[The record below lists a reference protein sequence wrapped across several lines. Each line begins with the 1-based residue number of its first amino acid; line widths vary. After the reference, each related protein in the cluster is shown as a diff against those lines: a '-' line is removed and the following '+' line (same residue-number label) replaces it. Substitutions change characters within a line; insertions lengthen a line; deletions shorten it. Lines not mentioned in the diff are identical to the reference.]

1 MQMQATNIVQFI
13 FIFQMIFGILLIWK
27 NARYRGLCYL
37 LMLAACSMLF
47 NLTEE
52 LANTSAFY
60 LITPIF
66 LLAKGPLFYLFVYQ
80 LIYPEKSIQQTRIVH
95 LLPMLIA
102 VPFTQ
107 WYQWVIAAGTL
118 SQLIYVYLA
127 TCLILSYHKAS
138 FSMRSDADSMKLFW
152 LVKALVVF
160 LLVEAFD
167 LIRLNLQPY
176 IPYVVN
182 LAGQL
187 FENSAIL
194 LLFSFIIYK
203 AIHHPQLFNGMSA
216 FEQLNS
222 KTNEDTEHK
231 NEALTQ
237 SIFASLQQRIKQHSL
252 HHKPRLSLYD
262 LATET
267 GLNTRDISQ
276 AINQGAGCSFCDY
289 INRLRVEDFKEQ
301 LLRNTNNKT
310 SVLDIAFEVGF
321 NSKSSFNA
329 IFKREIGIT
338 PTKFLKHLKVN

>member
-13 FIFQMIFGILLIWK
+13 FVFQMIFGILLIWK
-27 NARYRGLCYL
+27 NDRYRGLCYL

-52 LANTSAFY
+52 LANTRAFY

-80 LIYPEKSIQQTRIVH
+80 LIYPEKSIYQARIIH

-107 WYQWVIAAGTL
+107 WHQWVIAAGTL

-127 TCLILSYHKAS
+127 IRLILAYHKAS
-138 FSMRSDADSMKLFW
+138 FSMRSDADSMQLFW
-152 LVKALVVF
+152 LVKTLVAF
-160 LLVEAFD
+160 LLVGAFD

-176 IPYVVN
+176 IPYAVN

-194 LLFSFIIYK
+194 LLFSFLIYK
-203 AIHHPQLFNGMSA
+203 VVQHPQIFNGMSA
-216 FEQLNS
+216 FEKLDN
-222 KTNEDTEHK
+222 KTNEDTKHL
-231 NEALTQ
+231 NEALIQ
-237 SIFASLQQRIKQHSL
+237 SIFASLQQRIRQHSL
-252 HHKPRLSLYD
+252 HHKPRLSLQD

-289 INRLRVEDFKEQ
+289 INQLRVDDFKEQ
-301 LLRNTNNKT
+301 LLRNTNNKI

-329 IFKREIGIT
+329 IFKRQIWRL
-338 PTKFLKHLKVN
+338 P